1 MPYKSFR
8 RSTKR
13 VFKRRA
19 FAKKVYKKRVPT
31 RAIKAV
37 VNKALKRNIE
47 LKHAPLYTL
56 ADQVQVTGAGL
67 NTGSSLGYCP
77 NVSIIPPV
85 TQGTGDGQRVGNI
98 IHPKKLTL
106 RYTLRAGAI
115 NSSNNFTATPF
126 LARVIVFKHRYAI
139 DDNSQLLLLDSGNGA
154 QNLGSTPDDW
164 TKPYNRKEFEIL
176 YSKQFLMQPIR
187 NELTTPIS
195 SENVAN
201 GTKTFV
207 SRVVSLPIKNR
218 YYVYSDTNTTPSNAG
233 YFVAFCVCN
242 CDGTVVLSTST
253 RMMVN
258 CETVLSY
265 TDA

>member
-1 MPYKSFR
+1 M
-8 RSTKR
+8 
-13 VFKRRA
+13 
-19 FAKKVYKKRVPT
+19 
-31 RAIKAV
+31 
-37 VNKALKRNIE
+37 
-47 LKHAPLYTL
+47 
-56 ADQVQVTGAGL
+56 
-67 NTGSSLGYCP
+67 
-77 NVSIIPPV
+77 
-85 TQGTGDGQRVGNI
+85 
-98 IHPKKLTL
+98 

-126 LARVIVFKHRYAI
+126 LARVIVFRHRYAI

-164 TKPYNRKEFEIL
+164 TKPYNRKEFDIL